1 MKPCAGHAAMSSIT
15 GCLLSESLAE
25 KTNEKQLQNGVM
37 SKEHM
42 GGRGVAG
49 GRGRLRVREVHLN

>member
-1 MKPCAGHAAMSSIT
+1 M
-15 GCLLSESLAE
+15 SESLAE

-42 GGRGVAG
+42 GGGGQGVAG